1 MEAFR
6 KYFNENRLQ
15 DLAKTEP
22 NWGVNIHT
30 IGHHEHPPKTS
41 YPDPQHP
48 TSHAFQWSKGRILQE
63 FQMVYIAKGRGI
75 YESKETGELVVEAG
89 TLMLHFPNIWHRYK
103 PDYGTGWEEFWVGF
117 DGHYPTYLMQQDCFS
132 PQHPLINMGFNIE
145 FMEAFVQ
152 LIDTFKH
159 EGIAYRQIAS
169 CLVIQ
174 LLGLVYA
181 SALMKDK
188 TQLKKERIV
197 QTIQMYLHKNWS
209 EKINFR
215 ELAAQHNVGYE
226 WFRKSFKK
234 VVGASPSQ
242 YLQQLKIEKA
252 SQMLRQTSLTVA
264 EIAYEAG
271 YESEFY
277 FSRMFKQKTG
287 MSPSDYRQGK

>member
-6 KYFNENRLQ
+6 KYFNEKQLK

-30 IGHHEHPPKTS
+30 IGHHEHPPQKL

-89 TLMLHFPNIWHRYK
+89 TLMLHFPNTWHRYK
-103 PDYGTGWEEFWVGF
+103 PDYETGWEEFWVGF

-132 PQHPLINMGFNIE
+132 PRHPLINMGFNIE
-145 FMEAFVQ
+145 FMEVFVQ

-188 TQLKKERIV
+188 TQLKKERVV
-197 QTIQMYLHKNWS
+197 QNIQMYMHKNWS

-215 ELAAQHNVGYE
+215 ELATRHNVGYE

-234 VVGASPSQ
+234 VVGCSPSQ

-252 SQMLRQTSLTVA
+252 SQMLRQTSLTIA
-264 EIAYEAG
+264 EIAYEVG

-287 MSPSDYRQGK
+287 LSPSEYRQGR